1 MGRKK
6 HFSQKNLRMLMPYR
20 VLFDL
25 ICHRFPPSTHLPTTD
40 HTRINL
46 LIYMI
51 LQKQILAIYT
61 IYINM
66 TLLQNR
72 TQNKFF
78 IKTNLYKLGIASR
91 ICVMSQGNLR
101 MVFEQCL
108 TFTAIRFLSPA
119 QSSLGQ
125 TRLLEKEVILC
136 YFIIQQIV
144 CTKLDPI
151 IISLLQ
157 INTTVIVR

>member
-1 MGRKK
+1 
-6 HFSQKNLRMLMPYR
+6 MPYR

-46 LIYMI
+46 LIYSI
-51 LQKQILAIYT
+51 RFYKNKSQQFALF
-61 IYINM
+61 YINM

-72 TQNKFF
+72 TQNNFF
-78 IKTNLYKLGIASR
+78 LSKQIFINWVHYCR
-91 ICVMSQGNLR
+91 ICVISPGNLR

-108 TFTAIRFLSPA
+108 TSTAIRFLSPA
-119 QSSLGQ
+119 QSSL

-136 YFIIQQIV
+136 YFIIHQIV

-157 INTTVIVR
+157 INTTIIVG